1 MGFLASVSGFFK
13 RDKSTQIAKQAK
25 GISVADP
32 NVRFGNGIMAGS
44 DGNSMGMRGLSAALN
59 MDQDLM
65 MRYADMENMDDY
77 PELHSA
83 LDIFSDD
90 CTVTDN
96 VRGKTIWTESK
107 DKVIRDIVDDL
118 LHRRLRIEEDVWSII
133 RSLNKYGNA
142 YAELIIIPGQ
152 GVVGINPLPVA
163 TMRRIV
169 DMRGSTLGYMQ
180 DMTGQFAFHMANVQ
194 NIKQLKQA
202 LKEREVIFFEPWE
215 VVHWRLSSK
224 HIRSIYGFGILES
237 ARWVFKRLVMLED
250 TMLLYRLCLRGDT
263 KVWVPG
269 GTKMIRDLNE
279 NDDVFY
285 YGEDGKLNKT
295 RVVYKK
301 NNGDDRVYRV
311 KSLHRDL
318 YANATHPILVETI
331 TKHGSGTP
339 REHKFEYVEVR
350 NIVPGKHRFVTPVI
364 EDDTID
370 NIELKL
376 PAIKQRA
383 RLSQRAIDNGIKLN
397 EKSTQLQARCGMVY
411 YRIDRFFKGE
421 YEVVA
426 DTARK
431 LMIENGTPGDEW
443 LDLRDD
449 WGGCKEVN
457 TPKYVNKDFARLFG
471 FMLGDGF
478 LSQMNDRNGQRK
490 VGFAAGNN
498 NDINEKYKNLFEKFF
513 GKLQFNRDK
522 RSKYA
527 CVGAYS
533 VCSKQLHEFFV
544 LNGFIP
550 GAHNKRVPEWVFRS
564 SVLIRDAFLKGFADA
579 DGHYIEGSIGSVH
592 KKVRHVRVNIEICN
606 KMLAEDLFELA
617 MQIGYRMERMVC
629 RNRKGGSQILNN
641 GFTMSDRQSYC
652 FAWSYDRQPITEP
665 IMSIDQVENDDVW
678 DIGVEASE
686 HNFIANGVVVHNSR
700 SPGRFAFYV
709 DTGDL
714 PPAEAMAQ
722 VKRVK
727 QSYKKRTLL
736 NPTTGQLEFRNNP
749 MCLAGDTVVRLEDGR
764 LLSILEIVEEY
775 EAGKVNA
782 VYSYDIG
789 TKKRKVM
796 PITWAGKT
804 REHAAMVKVTLENG
818 NSIYCTPDH
827 EFPLYEGGKCKA
839 QDLNGKNL
847 VALNLDPEKV
857 FDVCEWGP
865 AEQTY
870 TLTINGTHTFGLKA
884 GVFTC
889 NSPEED
895 IFIPT
900 RGGKESTRVEILS
913 GPDWSVNDDL
923 EYLRDKLFTSIKIP
937 RAYYGGDADA
947 SQSLA
952 QKDVRFART
961 CLRIQRE
968 FRNGIRHIAR
978 IHMAALG
985 IDPDSTEWDT
995 RMTAPSSILELQQIE
1010 TMNAQAGL
1018 ISALENKLPL
1028 DWMLQR
1034 IMHLSQDDAATVML
1048 KKDDEIA
1055 NNAEAQAKLAFDLQK
1070 KYPGVDT
1077 SQLGEPSALPMGQ
1090 GQDQGQQQ
1098 GQAQQGQPSENIN
1111 KKIDNINLLLKENIQ
1126 CQRQVVKKIEEMG
1139 PIAKLVKRAYRGR
1152 NSKNANN

>member
-1 MGFLASVSGFFK
+1 MGFLTSVSGFFK

-32 NVRFGNGIMAGS
+32 NVRFGNGIVSGA

-65 MRYADMENMDDY
+65 MRYADMEAMDDY
-77 PELHSA
+77 CELSCA

-118 LHRRLRIEEDVWSII
+118 LHRRLRIEEDIWSII

-142 YAELIIIPGQ
+142 YSELIILPGQ
-152 GVVGINPLPVA
+152 GVVGLNPLPVA
-163 TMRRIV
+163 TMRRII
-169 DMRGSTLGYMQ
+169 DMRGATIGYMQ
-180 DMTGQFAFHMANVQ
+180 DMSGQFAFHMANVQ
-194 NIKQLKQA
+194 NVKELKKA
-202 LKEREVIFFEPWE
+202 LKERAVIFFEPWE
-215 VVHWRLSSK
+215 IVHWRLSSK
-224 HIRSIYGFGILES
+224 HIRSIYGFGILEA

-250 TMLLYRLCLRGDT
+250 TMLLYRL
-263 KVWVPG
+263 
-269 GTKMIRDLNE
+269 
-279 NDDVFY
+279 
-285 YGEDGKLNKT
+285 
-295 RVVYKK
+295 
-301 NNGDDRVYRV
+301 
-311 KSLHRDL
+311 
-318 YANATHPILVETI
+318 
-331 TKHGSGTP
+331 
-339 REHKFEYVEVR
+339 
-350 NIVPGKHRFVTPVI
+350 
-364 EDDTID
+364 
-370 NIELKL
+370 
-376 PAIKQRA
+376 
-383 RLSQRAIDNGIKLN
+383 
-397 EKSTQLQARCGMVY
+397 
-411 YRIDRFFKGE
+411 
-421 YEVVA
+421 
-426 DTARK
+426 
-431 LMIENGTPGDEW
+431 
-443 LDLRDD
+443 
-449 WGGCKEVN
+449 
-457 TPKYVNKDFARLFG
+457 
-471 FMLGDGF
+471 
-478 LSQMNDRNGQRK
+478 
-490 VGFAAGNN
+490 
-498 NDINEKYKNLFEKFF
+498 
-513 GKLQFNRDK
+513 
-522 RSKYA
+522 
-527 CVGAYS
+527 
-533 VCSKQLHEFFV
+533 
-544 LNGFIP
+544 
-550 GAHNKRVPEWVFRS
+550 
-564 SVLIRDAFLKGFADA
+564 
-579 DGHYIEGSIGSVH
+579 
-592 KKVRHVRVNIEICN
+592 
-606 KMLAEDLFELA
+606 
-617 MQIGYRMERMVC
+617 
-629 RNRKGGSQILNN
+629 
-641 GFTMSDRQSYC
+641 
-652 FAWSYDRQPITEP
+652 
-665 IMSIDQVENDDVW
+665 
-678 DIGVEASE
+678 
-686 HNFIANGVVVHNSR
+686 SR

-736 NPTTGQLEFRNNP
+736 NPSTGQLEFRSNP
-749 MCLAGDTVVRLEDGR
+749 MCLAGDTLVSLVDGR
-764 LLSILEIVEEY
+764 NLSVLEIIEEY
-775 EAGKVNA
+775 EAGKVNS
-782 VYSYDIG
+782 VYSYDMES
-789 TKKRKVM
+789 KKLKVM

-804 REHAAMVKVTLENG
+804 REHASMVKVTLENG

-827 EFPLYEGGKCKA
+827 EFPLFDGGKCKA

-847 VALNLDPEKV
+847 VALNLEAEKV

-870 TLTINGTHTFGLKA
+870 TLTINGTHTFGLYA

-978 IHMAALG
+978 VHMASLG

-1034 IMHLSQDDAATVML
+1034 IMHLSQDDASTVML
-1048 KKDDEIA
+1048 KKDDEVA
-1055 NNAEAQAKLAFDLQK
+1055 NSAEAQAKLAFDLQK

-1077 SQLGEPSALPMGQ
+1077 SQLGNPGDLPMGQ
-1090 GQDQGQQQ
+1090 GQDQGQ
-1098 GQAQQGQPSENIN
+1098 AQQKQPSENIN
-1111 KKIDNINLLLKENIQ
+1111 KKIDNINLLIKENIQ
-1126 CQRQVVKKIEEMG
+1126 SQRQVVKKIEEMS
-1139 PIAKLVKRAYRGR
+1139 PIAKIVKRAYRGR
-1152 NSKNANN
+1152 NSKNASN

>member
-1 MGFLASVSGFFK
+1 MGFLTSVSGFFK

-25 GISVADP
+25 GISVVDP

-77 PELHSA
+77 PELNCLAGDSIIFTLKDGWITIRELAERGGSFYVLSYDKELKSIVPSLCEGALCTYPEGHSKQMVVVTMDNGQTLKCTADHRFMLKGEKWVKAEDLKLNDRLMPGYLRLRNPGEGQHGYWQLHQPSEASLIRASDGKRWTWVHRLVGELMLGATKGDIVHHKDNTLNNDPDAISIEDLVTHATIHLAPIDNTKYFPAWTTEMRVKMAERMRGNTYSKGRTLSEETRRKMSVVRKGKAKNKEWRERIGNSQPNKINLNRQEVEAAFLEMGTIAGVAKKLGVSWSKAKRYIAKNDIKNEYANHRVLNVRYIDSKEALYDLQVSKYENFVCNGVVVHNSA

-133 RSLNKYGNA
+133 RSFNKYGNA
-142 YAELIIIPGQ
+142 YSELIIIPGQ
-152 GVVGINPLPVA
+152 GVVGLNPLPVA
-163 TMRRIV
+163 TMRRII
-169 DMRGSTLGYMQ
+169 DMRGATLGYMQ

-250 TMLLYRLCLRGDT
+250 TMLLYRL
-263 KVWVPG
+263 
-269 GTKMIRDLNE
+269 
-279 NDDVFY
+279 
-285 YGEDGKLNKT
+285 
-295 RVVYKK
+295 
-301 NNGDDRVYRV
+301 
-311 KSLHRDL
+311 
-318 YANATHPILVETI
+318 
-331 TKHGSGTP
+331 
-339 REHKFEYVEVR
+339 
-350 NIVPGKHRFVTPVI
+350 
-364 EDDTID
+364 
-370 NIELKL
+370 
-376 PAIKQRA
+376 
-383 RLSQRAIDNGIKLN
+383 
-397 EKSTQLQARCGMVY
+397 
-411 YRIDRFFKGE
+411 
-421 YEVVA
+421 
-426 DTARK
+426 
-431 LMIENGTPGDEW
+431 
-443 LDLRDD
+443 
-449 WGGCKEVN
+449 
-457 TPKYVNKDFARLFG
+457 
-471 FMLGDGF
+471 
-478 LSQMNDRNGQRK
+478 
-490 VGFAAGNN
+490 
-498 NDINEKYKNLFEKFF
+498 
-513 GKLQFNRDK
+513 
-522 RSKYA
+522 
-527 CVGAYS
+527 
-533 VCSKQLHEFFV
+533 
-544 LNGFIP
+544 
-550 GAHNKRVPEWVFRS
+550 
-564 SVLIRDAFLKGFADA
+564 
-579 DGHYIEGSIGSVH
+579 
-592 KKVRHVRVNIEICN
+592 
-606 KMLAEDLFELA
+606 
-617 MQIGYRMERMVC
+617 
-629 RNRKGGSQILNN
+629 
-641 GFTMSDRQSYC
+641 
-652 FAWSYDRQPITEP
+652 
-665 IMSIDQVENDDVW
+665 
-678 DIGVEASE
+678 
-686 HNFIANGVVVHNSR
+686 SR

-827 EFPLYEGGKCKA
+827 EFPLYEDGKCKA
-839 QDLNGKNL
+839 ENLTGKNL

-870 TLTINGTHTFGLKA
+870 TLTINGTHTFGLYA

-1010 TMNAQAGL
+1010 TMNSQAGL